1 MKIKKRFKLG
11 EEVFFKY
18 KGVIYSSIINNIKI
32 DIPFPF
38 DEKKCR
44 VLYLLKLKYTEDVL
58 HEYFYDFELFRTKEE
73 AEYSFSEIVPKYS
86 LGDVVFFEFR
96 GEIYSSKIRDIKI
109 KISRYNTKRALIY
122 YTFYEYSEPLRGAK
136 ILEDNLFTTKEEL
149 IEYIKDDCGL
159 PF

>member
-122 YTFYEYSEPLRGAK
+122 YTFYEYSEPLKGAK

>member
-44 VLYLLKLKYTEDVL
+44 VLYRLKLKITKKVL
-58 HEYFYDFELFRTKEE
+58 DRYFYDFELFRTEEE

-86 LGDVVFFEFR
+86 LGDVVFFEFK
-96 GEIYSSKIRDIKI
+96 GEIYSSTIRDIKI
-109 KISRYNTKRALIY
+109 KIPRCGIKIVLIY

-136 ILEDNLFTTKEEL
+136 ILEDRIFTTKEEL
-149 IEYIKDDCGL
+149 VEHIKDNYGL

>member
-58 HEYFYDFELFRTKEE
+58 HEYFYDFELFRTEEE
-73 AEYSFSEIVPKYS
+73 AQCSFLEIEPKYS

-96 GEIYSSKIRDIKI
+96 GEIYSSTIRDIKI
-109 KISRYNTKRALIY
+109 KIPRCCIKIVLIY
-122 YTFYEYSEPLRGAK
+122 YTFYEYSEPLKGAK

-149 IEYIKDDCGL
+149 IEYIKDDCGF

>member
-38 DEKKCR
+38 AEKKCR

-122 YTFYEYSEPLRGAK
+122 YTFYEYSEPLKGAK

>member
-11 EEVFFKY
+11 EEVFFKD
-18 KGVIYSSIINNIKI
+18 KGVIYSATINNIKI

-44 VLYLLKLKYTEDVL
+44 VLYRLKLKITKKVL
-58 HEYFYDFELFRTKEE
+58 DRYFYDFELFRTEEE

-86 LGDVVFFEFR
+86 LGDVVFFEFK
-96 GEIYSSKIRDIKI
+96 GEIYSSTIRDIKI
-109 KISRYNTKRALIY
+109 KIPRCCIKIVLIY
-122 YTFYEYSEPLRGAK
+122 YTFNEYSEPLRGAK
-136 ILEDNLFTTKEEL
+136 ILEDRIFTTKEEL
-149 IEYIKDDCGL
+149 IEQIKDNYGF

>member
-44 VLYLLKLKYTEDVL
+44 VLYLLKLKHTKKVL
-58 HEYFYDFELFRTKEE
+58 GSYFYDFELFRTKEE

-122 YTFYEYSEPLRGAK
+122 YTFYEYSEPLKGAK

>member
-44 VLYLLKLKYTEDVL
+44 VLYLLKLKHTKKVL
-58 HEYFYDFELFRTKEE
+58 GSYFYDFELFRTKEE
-73 AEYSFSEIVPKYS
+73 AQCSFSEIVPKYS

>member
-122 YTFYEYSEPLRGAK
+122 YTFYEYSEPLKGAK

-149 IEYIKDDCGL
+149 VEHIKDDCGL

>member
-18 KGVIYSSIINNIKI
+18 KGYIYSSIINNIKI

-58 HEYFYDFELFRTKEE
+58 HGYFYDFELFRTEEE
-73 AEYSFSEIVPKYS
+73 AQCSFSEIEPKYS

-96 GEIYSSKIRDIKI
+96 GEIYSSKIKDIKI

-122 YTFYEYSEPLRGAK
+122 YTFYEYSEPLKGAK

>member
-109 KISRYNTKRALIY
+109 KISRYNTKRTLIY
-122 YTFYEYSEPLRGAK
+122 YTFYEYSEPLKGAK

>member
-11 EEVFFKY
+11 EEVFFKD
-18 KGVIYSSIINNIKI
+18 KGVIYSAIINNIKI

-44 VLYLLKLKYTEDVL
+44 VQYLLKLKYTEEVL
-58 HEYFYDFELFRTKEE
+58 DSYFYDFELFRTEEE

-86 LGDVVFFEFR
+86 LGDVVFFEFK
-96 GEIYSSKIRDIKI
+96 GEIYSSTIRDIKI
-109 KISRYNTKRALIY
+109 KIPRCCIKIVLIY
-122 YTFYEYSEPLRGAK
+122 YTFNEYSEPLRGAK
-136 ILEDNLFTTKEEL
+136 ILEDRIFTTKEEL
-149 IEYIKDDCGL
+149 IEQIKDNYGL

>member
-11 EEVFFKY
+11 EEVFFKD
-18 KGVIYSSIINNIKI
+18 KGVIYSAIINNIKI

-44 VLYLLKLKYTEDVL
+44 VQYLLKLKYTEEVL
-58 HEYFYDFELFRTKEE
+58 DSYFYDFELFRTKEE

-86 LGDVVFFEFR
+86 LGDVVFFEFK
-96 GEIYSSKIRDIKI
+96 GEIYSSTIRDIKI
-109 KISRYNTKRALIY
+109 KIPRCCIKIVLIY
-122 YTFYEYSEPLRGAK
+122 YTFNEYSEPLRGAK
-136 ILEDNLFTTKEEL
+136 ILEDRIFTTKEEL
-149 IEYIKDDCGL
+149 IEQIKDNYGL

>member
-1 MKIKKRFKLG
+1 MKHTKKVLG
-11 EEVFFKY
+11 
-18 KGVIYSSIINNIKI
+18 S
-32 DIPFPF
+32 
-38 DEKKCR
+38 
-44 VLYLLKLKYTEDVL
+44 
-58 HEYFYDFELFRTKEE
+58 YFYDFELFRTKEE
-73 AEYSFSEIVPKYS
+73 AEYSFSEIEPKYS

-122 YTFYEYSEPLRGAK
+122 YTFYEYSEPLKGAK

>member
-11 EEVFFKY
+11 EEVSFKH
-18 KGVIYSSIINNIKI
+18 KGVIYSATINNIKI

-44 VLYLLKLKYTEDVL
+44 VLYRLKLKITKKVL
-58 HEYFYDFELFRTKEE
+58 DRYFYDFELFRTEEE

-86 LGDVVFFEFR
+86 LGDVVFFEFK
-96 GEIYSSKIRDIKI
+96 GEIYSSTIRDIKI
-109 KISRYNTKRALIY
+109 KIPRCGIKIVLIY
-122 YTFYEYSEPLRGAK
+122 YTFNEYSEPLRGAK
-136 ILEDNLFTTKEEL
+136 ILEDKIFTTKEEL
-149 IEYIKDDCGL
+149 IEQIKDNYGL

>member
-96 GEIYSSKIRDIKI
+96 GEIYSSTIRDIKI

-122 YTFYEYSEPLRGAK
+122 YTFYEYSEPLKGAK

-149 IEYIKDDCGL
+149 VEHIKDNYGL